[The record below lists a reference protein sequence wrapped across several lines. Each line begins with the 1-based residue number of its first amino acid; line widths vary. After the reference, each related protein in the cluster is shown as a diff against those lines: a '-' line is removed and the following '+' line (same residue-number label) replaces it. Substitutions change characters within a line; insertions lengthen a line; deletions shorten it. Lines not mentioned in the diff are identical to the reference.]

1 MQSLA
6 TKELS
11 FPEEALAKIQV
22 FETDLAKPQ
31 LGLSPETYKNL
42 LESTTHIL
50 HNAWAMSIKRPV
62 QGFESQFR
70 IMRNLIEFARDLSS
84 LGGPPV
90 SFQFISSIAT
100 VGHYPIWKQDPH
112 VPEERL
118 PLDTVLPIGYGDA
131 KYICELMLDHT
142 LHGDSRRFH
151 TSTTMNQLPDLHG
164 PLSWTPVD
172 DVAGALVDLLFAD
185 DPYPIYHID
194 NPIRQPWQEMLS
206 ILADALGIPSGNRLP
221 LDEWVALVRD
231 FPANALDK
239 DQNPATM
246 LADFLEHDFQR
257 MSAGGLLL
265 DTTKSREHSQTLR
278 AVGPVS
284 PELARK
290 FIQYWKSIGFIA

>member
-1 MQSLA
+1 MPSVTKVICLNRRGQQEARERQMQSLA
-6 TKELS
+6 TKGLS

-22 FETDLAKPQ
+22 FETDLAKLQ
-31 LGLSPETYKNL
+31 LGLSLETYKNL

-70 IMRNLIEFARDLSS
+70 IMRNLIEFACDLSS

-90 SFQFISSIAT
+90 SFQFISSITT
-100 VGHYPIWKQDPH
+100 VTGGSASNIS
-112 VPEERL
+112 
-118 PLDTVLPIGYGDA
+118 GYWNPVEHLSFLFKLA
-131 KYICELMLDHT
+131 QTI
-142 LHGDSRRFH
+142 
-151 TSTTMNQLPDLHG
+151 NQLPDLHG

-185 DPYPIYHID
+185 HPYPIYHID
-194 NPIRQPWQEMLS
+194 NPIRQPWQEMLP

-221 LDEWVALVRD
+221 LDEWVAFVRD
-231 FPANALDK
+231 FPANALNK
-239 DQNPATM
+239 DQNSATV

-284 PELARK
+284 PDLARK
-290 FIQYWKSIGFIA
+290 FI